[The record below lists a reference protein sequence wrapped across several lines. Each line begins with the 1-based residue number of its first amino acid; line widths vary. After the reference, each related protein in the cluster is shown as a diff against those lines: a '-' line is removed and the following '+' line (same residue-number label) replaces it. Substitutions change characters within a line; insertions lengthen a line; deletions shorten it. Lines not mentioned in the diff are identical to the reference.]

1 MRSRNSLLKRRSALS
16 TARTRLLK
24 KRSCNSRRLLLLLL
38 LALPAWLATPAVL
51 AQQGRNEINNF
62 SRGAGGIS
70 IEQASATARRHTG
83 GRVLQVKPVKR
94 GGERGYSVRVLIDDK
109 RVKQYYVDSQGRISP
124 Q

>member
-1 MRSRNSLLKRRSALS
+1 MRSRTTNP
-16 TARTRLLK
+16 
-24 KRSCNSRRLLLLLL
+24 RRLLLLLL
-38 LALPAWLATPAVL
+38 LALSASLAMPAAQ
-51 AQQGRNEINNF
+51 AQQGRNELNNF

-109 RVKQYYVDSQGRISP
+109 RVKQYYVDSQGRVSP